1 MRPSASAAPRRGA
14 STCHKDADATML
26 AALLVCAAHAL
37 APVPDRAAD
46 QVASAGPVASAD
58 PLARLQQNLADLE
71 ERTASA
77 RAELMAL
84 QAQPVGGAA
93 ELSAAAEHGAHG
105 TSRSLSGSHTIFKMP
120 DAFDLR
126 FTIMTIFIL
135 VIVTIS
141 FEKARNTP

>member
-84 QAQPVGGAA
+84 QAQPGGGAA
-93 ELSAAAEHGAHG
+93 
-105 TSRSLSGSHTIFKMP
+105 
-120 DAFDLR
+120 
-126 FTIMTIFIL
+126 
-135 VIVTIS
+135 
-141 FEKARNTP
+141 